1 MRSEGIIVSENEVV
15 VVVRK
20 HRRDALCVVIWTH
33 RTSVALTG
41 RVPPVHAE
49 PSLNSKRLRR
59 LAMNPPQAHI
69 TRLVPKNAG
78 MQTPKRDVYHERRG

>member
-1 MRSEGIIVSENEVV
+1 MTGLHHILFEFLFPRWLEIDVFVRSEGIIVSENEVV

-33 RTSVALTG
+33 RTSVAVTA

-49 PSLNSKRLRR
+49 TFPSLNL
-59 LAMNPPQAHI
+59 
-69 TRLVPKNAG
+69 
-78 MQTPKRDVYHERRG
+78 